1 MGRAHMRAIH
11 QAEGLELVAV
21 CDLDEARARETSE
34 PYPGVAI
41 YTDFTRMLAEVR
53 PEVVALA
60 VPNAAHAP
68 LTIQAAEAGVRG
80 ICCEKPVA
88 TSLAEA
94 RAMADASARHGAQL
108 IINHQRRML
117 PSLIR
122 MRELIL
128 EGAIGDV
135 YLLRGSCSG
144 DLLTDGT
151 HLIDSLLHLAGGTP
165 PFGAK
170 SAPNGGTPY
179 PTGDAAARWVF
190 GAVYRLPP
198 PEEEERGGGYY
209 ASGGWRY
216 GHPVETGAMATW
228 EFAGGLRAEIL
239 CGQLRFPE
247 RPYNDYEVLGSRGRL
262 WRVGDREEPG
272 VLIQTCGTDGWQP
285 IGPVNAHEERSA
297 MTSSYSLLARNLR
310 AGGGDHPLSVERAL
324 RGLEILMAIFESAR
338 LRTRIELPLQQDRFP
353 LEIMIEEGQL

>member
-1 MGRAHMRAIH
+1 MSDSVLKGAVVGCRMGRAHMRAIH

-41 YTDFTRMLAEVR
+41 YTDFTRMLEEVR

-60 VPNAAHAP
+60 VPNVAHAP
-68 LTIQAAEAGVRG
+68 LTIEAAEAGVRG

-88 TSLAEA
+88 TNLAEA
-94 RAMADASARHGAQL
+94 RAMAAACARHGAQL

-117 PSLIR
+117 PSLVR
-122 MRELIL
+122 MRALIL

-135 YLLRGSCSG
+135 YLLRGTCSG

-151 HLIDSLLHLAGGTP
+151 HLIDSLLHL
-165 PFGAK
+165 
-170 SAPNGGTPY
+170 
-179 PTGDAAARWVF
+179 TGDAAARWVF
-190 GAVYRLPP
+190 GAIYRLPP
-198 PEEEERGGGYY
+198 PEGEERGGGYY
-209 ASGGWRY
+209 ASGGYRY

-228 EFAGGLRAEIL
+228 EFASGLRAEIL

-262 WRVGDREEPG
+262 WRVGDRDEPG
-272 VLIQTCGTDGWQP
+272 ILIQTCDTDGWQP
-285 IGPVNAHEERSA
+285 IGPAEAREDRTA
-297 MTSSYSLLARNLR
+297 MTSSYSLLARNLH

-324 RGLEILMAIFESAR
+324 RGLEILMAIYESAR

>member
-1 MGRAHMRAIH
+1 MSETRLRGAVVGCRMGRAHMRAIH

-41 YTDFTRMLAEVR
+41 YTDFARMLAEVQ
-53 PEVVALA
+53 PDVVALA
-60 VPNAAHAP
+60 VPNVAHAP

-88 TSLAEA
+88 PSLAQA
-94 RAMADASARHGAQL
+94 RAMAAACTRHGAQL

-122 MRELIL
+122 MRALIQ

-151 HLIDSLLHLAGGTP
+151 HLIDSLLHLAD
-165 PFGAK
+165 
-170 SAPNGGTPY
+170 
-179 PTGDAAARWVF
+179 DAAARWVF

-198 PEEEERGGGYY
+198 PEGEERGGGYY
-209 ASGGWRY
+209 ATGGYRY
-216 GHPVETGAMATW
+216 GHAVESGAMATW
-228 EFAGGLRAEIL
+228 EFESGLRAEIL

-247 RPYNDYEVLGSRGRL
+247 RPYQDYEILGSRGRL
-262 WRVGDREEPG
+262 WRVGDRDEPG
-272 VLIQTCGTDGWQP
+272 VLIQTGDTDGWQP
-285 IGPVNAHEERSA
+285 IVPPAPHEERNA
-297 MTSSYSLLARNLR
+297 MTASYAQLARNLR
-310 AGGGDHPLSVERAL
+310 SGGGDHPLSIARAL

-338 LRTRIELPLQQDRFP
+338 LRSRIELPLQQDRFP